1 MPFTKREPSGS
12 EEPHNANTPV
22 SADGDRETVKRR
34 KRIDVDASLIIS
46 DGRSKRRRT
55 PTPPPEE
62 EKVKKEEDP
71 LDPKDPERAAGLGQ
85 ELYDKLANIK
95 DKE

>member
-12 EEPHNANTPV
+12 EEPHNASV
-22 SADGDRETVKRR
+22 SADGDRDTVKRR

-62 EKVKKEEDP
+62 EKVKKEDDP
-71 LDPKDPERAAGLGQ
+71 LDPKDPERAAGLGK
-85 ELYDKLANIK
+85 ELYDKLANVK